1 MDPEGTTYIRCY
13 KIPTFFQKI
22 HIHSSE
28 LWYIKQHHKSRS
40 NTSKFFLSFQKIIQE
55 SKNPKIYHVKRR
67 KKTSSLAVA
76 LVVHLVS
83 VLLSVLVGA
92 DLVSLVEALGL
103 SELVDL
109 GADETGDDLLS
120 GGVVAALACCL
131 EKRCR

>member
-1 MDPEGTTYIRCY
+1 M
-13 KIPTFFQKI
+13 
-22 HIHSSE
+22 
-28 LWYIKQHHKSRS
+28 
-40 NTSKFFLSFQKIIQE
+40 
-55 SKNPKIYHVKRR
+55 
-67 KKTSSLAVA
+67 
-76 LVVHLVS
+76 S